1 MPVIDPIRSTLS
13 GSAPI
18 EVASTPG
25 KAPVAEPCGWKTA
38 GGLSLVGTDHRVQL
52 HNPWDSHN
60 QPINRST
67 FLVLRTHQGSLQTL
81 TRRIVRMSSLNDT
94 SHAMLF

>member
-1 MPVIDPIRSTLS
+1 MTMPVIDPIRSTLP
-13 GSAPI
+13 GSALI

-38 GGLSLVGTDHRVQL
+38 GGLSLVGKDHRVQL

-60 QPINRST
+60 QSINQST
-67 FLVLRTHQGSLQTL
+67 NQHFLSLELIRGVNRQ
-81 TRRIVRMSSLNDT
+81 
-94 SHAMLF
+94 